1 LDPEKD
7 KKSYEISQ
15 LSHLIADVCQTTGTN
30 HVIDVGAGKGYLSTF
45 LSAEFG
51 LEVTAIDCV
60 KNNLEKTLERA
71 KSLEKHF
78 HHRSNQA
85 DEKVEKKSTEVKI
98 ECVGDVV
105 RQEGSDSENK
115 DFRIS
120 TI

>member
-1 LDPEKD
+1 M
-7 KKSYEISQ
+7 
-15 LSHLIADVCQTTGTN
+15 
-30 HVIDVGAGKGYLSTF
+30 IDVGAGKGYLSTF

-85 DEKVEKKSTEVKI
+85 DEKMAKKSTEVKI

-105 RQEGSDSENK
+105 RQKGSD
-115 DFRIS
+115 F
-120 TI
+120 

>member
-1 LDPEKD
+1 M
-7 KKSYEISQ
+7 
-15 LSHLIADVCQTTGTN
+15 
-30 HVIDVGAGKGYLSTF
+30 IDVGAGKGYLSTF

-85 DEKVEKKSTEVKI
+85 DEKMEKKSTKIKI

-105 RQEGSDSENK
+105 RKMGLDSCIYTLLDFWSSDVFLIF
-115 DFRIS
+115 DFRQVFCKFFDFRPL
-120 TI
+120 